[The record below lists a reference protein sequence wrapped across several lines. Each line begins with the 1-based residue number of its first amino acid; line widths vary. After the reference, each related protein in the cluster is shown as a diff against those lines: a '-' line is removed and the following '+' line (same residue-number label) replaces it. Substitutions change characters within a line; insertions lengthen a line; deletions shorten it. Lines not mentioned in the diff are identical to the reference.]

1 MISWSCLTAA
11 AVANDRAV
19 LFLGQHGLELQEEVV
34 HYRSTSDE
42 SCRNGELPVSM
53 EVREDDELGFDI
65 LNDGTFC
72 AELEEW

>member
-1 MISWSCLTAA
+1 M
-11 AVANDRAV
+11 
-19 LFLGQHGLELQEEVV
+19 ELQEEVV

-53 EVREDDELGFDI
+53 GVREDDEVGFDI
-65 LNDGTFC
+65 LNDETFC

>member
-42 SCRNGELPVSM
+42 SCRNGELPVFM
-53 EVREDDELGFDI
+53 EVCEDDELGFDI
-65 LNDGTFC
+65 LNDETFF